1 MSSRGSLPGFGA
13 SGFDPL
19 RVMGSPSP
27 PPVARDKLTPFS
39 KGNLSPCPWFPRFSG
54 RWHRAWDALIPP
66 PNLCRKGLGH
76 TCPAPSSGAGLWVL
90 SMEGPSSLQKGRRG
104 FAGTRKCSPAW
115 EGGGRGLQR
124 TEGRPEQVLPADSL
138 NPGTRGL
145 IREGLPEQ
153 EPAG

>member
-1 MSSRGSLPGFGA
+1 MSSRGFLPGFGA
-13 SGFDPL
+13 SGFEPL

-27 PPVARDKLTPFS
+27 PSHERQTHPSFQRKSEPLPVVSQVFWAVAQGMGCS
-39 KGNLSPCPWFPRFSG
+39 HLSTQPV
-54 RWHRAWDALIPP
+54 
-66 PNLCRKGLGH
+66 KGLGH
-76 TCPAPSSGAGLWVL
+76 TCPAGSPSSGAGLWVL
-90 SMEGPSSLQKGRRG
+90 SVEGPCSLQKGRRG
-104 FAGTRKCSPAW
+104 FAGAKKCSPAW

-124 TEGRPEQVLPADSL
+124 TKGRPEQVLPADSL